1 MLLHVQLPV
10 HYIAEDSCNRRSTC
24 AGLPSAAQQP
34 VLQLMLDRAHKAKA
48 LGTDQ
53 GICPV
58 RQVNT
63 SISMLSAVFV
73 DFKQGKHLLSW
84 WDTTSLIGAVLC
96 RHQRRLTKDH
106 LTRCKALHVQR

>member
-1 MLLHVQLPV
+1 MSTRCT
-10 HYIAEDSCNRRSTC
+10 AEDSCDQRSTW
-24 AGLPSAAQQP
+24 AGLPDAAQQP
-34 VLQLMLDRAHKAKA
+34 VLQLLLNRAYKAEA

-73 DFKQGKHLLSW
+73 DFKQGEHPLGW
-84 WDTTSLIGAVLC
+84 WDTNSLVDAVLC
-96 RHQRRLTKDH
+96 RHQGRLTENH
-106 LTRCKALHVQR
+106 LARRKALHVQM